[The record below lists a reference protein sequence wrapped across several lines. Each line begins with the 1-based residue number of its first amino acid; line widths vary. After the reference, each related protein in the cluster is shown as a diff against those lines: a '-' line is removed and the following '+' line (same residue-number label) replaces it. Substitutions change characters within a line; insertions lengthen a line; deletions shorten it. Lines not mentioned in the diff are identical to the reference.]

1 MPWKWLQESWQ
12 AVGGGR
18 SVDIRYVDVHRIS
31 RYLSKYLTKDLLLSA
46 PSGCRRV
53 TSSRGIKL
61 MEKSPSETVWEF
73 IALPFLAV
81 LDRFAAQVSLLSLDN
96 EGQPESFLVHEENA

>member
-1 MPWKWLQESWQ
+1 
-12 AVGGGR
+12 
-18 SVDIRYVDVHRIS
+18 
-31 RYLSKYLTKDLLLSA
+31 
-46 PSGCRRV
+46 
-53 TSSRGIKL
+53 